1 MKPNFN
7 PSQGMHTH
15 YFVTGIDG
23 LRTLAVLGVII
34 YHLLPNFL
42 MGGYLG
48 VPLFLLISGYFVT
61 FQFSRQ
67 LKYGGRIDIK
77 HFYLKRFRRLYPTLV
92 AMLVLTT
99 AYITL
104 FAHELLHNIRAVII
118 TNLTWVYN
126 WWEISHGQ
134 SYFDQFGGISP
145 FTHLWTLGVEAQF
158 YLLWPLIITLLF
170 RIFKETQVVR
180 RIVFVLAI
188 LSAVEM
194 AVLYDPANINRVYYG
209 TDTRAFSLFLGS
221 WLGLAWPLNR
231 LRPNLQ
237 KNSRDLLN
245 ITGILATVITIFGF
259 CSLNGQSAFTYRGG
273 MFLYSFVGILLMATI
288 LHPGASM
295 NKWFSNPV
303 FHWVGQRSYG
313 IYVYQYPVMIFYE
326 RLIKVG
332 NHPLINALVEIAIIL
347 AISEASYRLIE
358 QPFARYRW
366 TELPAD
372 LQRVLEK
379 HHISWQSGSKLL
391 AGTLVLIIAFIG
403 FCQPNRAPKKT
414 AVQQRIEQNHQ
425 AAEEH
430 NKKIAKGET
439 VAEASGTTKKL
450 QKQYDLTPAQIK
462 AAQKL
467 KVTAIGDSVMA
478 DAADSIQK
486 LMPNAY
492 VDAQVGRQG
501 SATPEVIKQLKADGH
516 LNKIVVLNL
525 GTNGAMTQD
534 TLDDIL
540 SAIGPGH
547 QIFWVTAH
555 VPTKP
560 WQQTVNDEIKDVAK
574 KHKNVHV
581 VDWYKAS
588 QGHTEW
594 FASDNVHMGPAG
606 NDHFARL
613 IAKAILTNH

>member
-7 PSQGMHTH
+7 PSQGIHTH

-332 NHPLINALVEIAIIL
+332 NHPLINALVEITIIL

>member
-7 PSQGMHTH
+7 PSQGMKSH

-34 YHLLPNFL
+34 YHLLPNVL

-48 VPLFLLISGYFVT
+48 VPLFLLVSGYFVT
-61 FQFSRQ
+61 YQFSRQ
-67 LKYGGRIDIK
+67 LKYGGHINLG
-77 HFYLKRFRRLYPTLV
+77 HFYLKRFRRLYPTLI
-92 AMLVLTT
+92 AMLILTT

-104 FAHELLHNIRAVII
+104 FARELLHNIRAVIV
-118 TNLTWVYN
+118 TNLTWIYN

-134 SYFDQFGGISP
+134 SYFDQFGDVSP

-170 RIFKETQVVR
+170 VVFKKLQNVR
-180 RIVFVLAI
+180 RVVFILAV
-188 LSAVEM
+188 LSAIEM

-209 TDTRAFSLFLGS
+209 TDTRAFSLLLGS

-237 KNSRDLLN
+237 VSSRRLLN
-245 ITGILATVITIFGF
+245 IIGIIATVLTIVGF
-259 CSLNGQSAFTYRGG
+259 FSLNGQSAFTYRGG
-273 MFLYSFVGILLMATI
+273 MFLYSFIGMILMATI
-288 LHPGASM
+288 IHPGAGM
-295 NKWFSNPV
+295 NKWFTNPV

-313 IYVYQYPVMIFYE
+313 IYVYQYPVMVFYE
-326 RLIKVG
+326 RLINVG
-332 NHPLINALVEIAIIL
+332 NHPLLNAFVEIIIIL
-347 AISEASYRLIE
+347 VVSEVSYRLIE
-358 QPFARYRW
+358 RPFAQYQW
-366 TELPAD
+366 SKLPAD
-372 LQRVLEK
+372 LQHVLET
-379 HHISWQSGSKLL
+379 HHFSWQSGAKMMVS
-391 AGTLVLIIAFIG
+391 ALVVVIAFIG

-430 NKKIAKGET
+430 NKKIAKGDN
-439 VAEASGTTKKL
+439 VAEASGNTSKL

-501 SATPEVIKQLKADGH
+501 SAAPDVIKQLKADGH

-525 GTNGAMTQD
+525 GTNGPMTQD

-540 SAIGPGH
+540 SAIGSGH
-547 QIFWVTAH
+547 QIYWVTAH

-560 WQQTVNDEIKDVAK
+560 WQQTVNNEIKDLAK
-574 KHKNVHV
+574 KHKNIHV
-581 VDWYKAS
+581 VDWNKAS
-588 QGHTEW
+588 QGHAEW
-594 FASDNVHMGPAG
+594 FASDNVHMGPSG

-613 IAKAILTNH
+613 IAKTILTKK